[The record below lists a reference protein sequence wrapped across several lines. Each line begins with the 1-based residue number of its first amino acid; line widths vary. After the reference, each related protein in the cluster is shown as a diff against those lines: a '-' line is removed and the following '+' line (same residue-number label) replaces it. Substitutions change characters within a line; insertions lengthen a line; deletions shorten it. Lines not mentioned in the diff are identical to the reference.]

1 MELESERRRNMIFD
15 SISNKENYKEEKEI
29 YQTLNFLEKLKKW
42 DDVESNAIIQK
53 DWISANPV
61 SFLSKDESECM
72 YEAHRKHIDVHY
84 IMEGIEK
91 IATADVKNLQEKVPF
106 DKDKDIGFYEGCES
120 GSYLLKTGD
129 FMVCFP
135 SDAHKVGMM
144 NTVPGMVK
152 KVVVKIRVEAT
163 LSRFAKKIGYRGYQE
178 FIYQYENTF
187 EEKEEKITGNT
198 KIVLNA
204 YQEVLNKTYNLVDEA
219 QIGRIVGYLN
229 KADRV
234 LVCGCGS
241 SGLSAK
247 EMEIRFMRIGIDV
260 DSMTDSDMIKMA
272 SVFQNRRSLI
282 FGFSISG
289 EREEVTYLLREAYNK
304 GAKTVLFTTNNGK
317 KFSEYYSEVV
327 ALSSLRHLNYGNV
340 ISPQFP
346 ILIILDIIYAYY
358 VEQNKYIR
366 EGMHD
371 STLCALEE

>member
-1 MELESERRRNMIFD
+1 MEYYVKSVI
-15 SISNKENYKEEKEI
+15 SII
-29 YQTLNFLEKLKKW
+29 
-42 DDVESNAIIQK
+42 ESNYHK
-53 DWISANPV
+53 LTSAEKTVADFFIHNNQNTDF
-61 SFLSKDESECM
+61 SSSHIAELLYTSK
-72 YEAHRKHIDVHY
+72 
-84 IMEGIEK
+84 
-91 IATADVKNLQEKVPF
+91 
-106 DKDKDIGFYEGCES
+106 
-120 GSYLLKTGD
+120 
-129 FMVCFP
+129 
-135 SDAHKVGMM
+135 
-144 NTVPGMVK
+144 
-152 KVVVKIRVEAT
+152 AT

-282 FGFSISG
+282 FGFSIKANYYYRLRRVRKACLDQMQTEQADFIELPMPSEKNISADTENVSDSIPAIRIKTKEG
-289 EREEVTYLLREAYNK
+289 VSFEVFSNVSTEVLKYLI
-304 GAKTVLFTTNNGK
+304 
-317 KFSEYYSEVV
+317 EVV
-327 ALSSLRHLNYGNV
+327 IHA
-340 ISPQFP
+340 
-346 ILIILDIIYAYY
+346 
-358 VEQNKYIR
+358 E
-366 EGMHD
+366 
-371 STLCALEE
+371 